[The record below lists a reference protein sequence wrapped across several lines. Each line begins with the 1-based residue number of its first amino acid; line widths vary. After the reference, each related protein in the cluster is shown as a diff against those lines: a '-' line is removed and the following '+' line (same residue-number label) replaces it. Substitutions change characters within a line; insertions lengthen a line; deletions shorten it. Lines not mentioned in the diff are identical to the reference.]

1 MINAVFIPD
10 DRPRYRGQFTGARC
24 ELPNGMVVETRGR
37 RTPLYDL
44 ARKLEELGF
53 GDWTLRSFTPE
64 GTPSLKGKVS
74 VMAGLAVTE
83 RDRDGLR
90 LEKYRPFDPRRRVT
104 QRDLGPEATE
114 PPENEETRLS
124 ESPGARE
131 AA

>member
-1 MINAVFIPD
+1 MLHAVFIPD

-74 VMAGLAVTE
+74 VMAGLMVE
-83 RDRDGLR
+83 ESDRGGLKR
-90 LEKYRPFDPRRRVT
+90 RKYKPFPVGGAAT
-104 QRDLGPEATE
+104 QCDLGLEGTQ
-114 PPENEETRLS
+114 PPEKVETRLS
-124 ESPGARE
+124 ESPPAKE